1 MGIFVQL
8 HWLWKTRDNFSLG
21 ITTVFPI
28 AWLYSNYRKGTPSNE
43 QDIEY
48 QYILILNGDYK
59 GEIWRINKTTMRPI
73 YNTEMLINV
82 LTIMEAI
89 AYGGL

>member
-1 MGIFVQL
+1 MFNYIDYEKQEIIFPWVLPQ
-8 HWLWKTRDNFSLG
+8 FSLLHG
-21 ITTVFPI
+21 CIPI
-28 AWLYSNYRKGTPSNE
+28 IGKGTPSNE

-89 AYGGL
+89 AYGGS